1 MIICVHPCPIEVFR
15 LMGVGLKGKIFVVG
29 IGPGSAEHLTQK
41 ARAALYEADVIVGY
55 KTYIN
60 LIKCIAGGKEILST
74 GMTQEVDRC
83 KAAIELAEKG
93 KKVAVISSGDA
104 GIYGMA
110 GLIYELVASKGTAP
124 YLVEQASCLSQ
135 AGSLCHQVESG
146 LTIHDIEV
154 IPGVSALNAAAAV
167 LGAPLMHDFAA
178 ISLSDLLTP
187 WDLIEKRVEAAAMA
201 DFVICIYNPKSSGRV
216 EQIGIARDIVLRHR
230 KPGTPV
236 GIVKNA
242 MREGQ
247 KVVIT
252 TLDDMLNHEID
263 MLTTLI
269 IGNSMTYVVDCVMV
283 TPRGYK
289 IDQLDES

>member
-1 MIICVHPCPIEVFR
+1 M
-15 LMGVGLKGKIFVVG
+15 KGKLFVIG
-29 IGPGSAEHLTQK
+29 IGPGSAEHLTQR
-41 ARAALYEADVIVGY
+41 ARTALYEADVIVGY
-55 KTYIN
+55 KTYVN
-60 LIKCIAGGKEILST
+60 LIKCITGGKEIVST
-74 GMTQEVDRC
+74 GMTEEVERC
-83 KAAIELAEKG
+83 KAAIDLAEKG

-110 GLIYELVASKGTAP
+110 GLIYELVVSGQQS
-124 YLVEQASCLSQ
+124 VVSQ
-135 AGSLCHQVESG
+135 EK
-146 LTIHDIEV
+146 TIPATGHRPLATSDIEV

-187 WDLIEKRVEAAAMA
+187 WEVIQKRVEAAAIA

-216 EQIGIARDIVLRHR
+216 EQIAIARNLILKHR

-247 KVVIT
+247 KVLLT
-252 TLDDMLNHEID
+252 TLSDMLNHDID
-263 MLTTLI
+263 MLTTII
-269 IGNSMTYVVDCVMV
+269 IGNSTTYVVDNVMV

-289 IDQLDES
+289 LSEELGIKG

>member
-1 MIICVHPCPIEVFR
+1 M
-15 LMGVGLKGKIFVVG
+15 KGKIFVVG
-29 IGPGSAEHLTQK
+29 IGPGSAEHLTQR
-41 ARAALYEADVIVGY
+41 ARTALYEADVIVGY

-60 LIKCIAGGKEILST
+60 LIKCIAGGKEIVST
-74 GMTQEVDRC
+74 GMTQEVERC

-110 GLIYELVASKGTAP
+110 GLIYELI
-124 YLVEQASCLSQ
+124 SCRGGVTPPL
-135 AGSLCHQVESG
+135 
-146 LTIHDIEV
+146 LTVHDIEV

-187 WDLIEKRVEAAAMA
+187 WELIQKRVEAAAMA

-216 EQIGIARDIVLRHR
+216 EQIGIARDLILKHR
-230 KPGTPV
+230 RSETPV

-242 MREGQ
+242 MRDGQ

-252 TLDDMLNHEID
+252 TLADMLNHDID
-263 MLTTLI
+263 MLTTII
-269 IGNSMTYVVDCVMV
+269 IGNSTTYVIDGVMV
-283 TPRGYK
+283 TQRGYN
-289 IDQLDES
+289 IRQE

>member
-1 MIICVHPCPIEVFR
+1 MEA
-15 LMGVGLKGKIFVVG
+15 GLKGKIFVVG

-55 KTYIN
+55 KTYVN

-83 KAAIELAEKG
+83 RAAIELAEKG

-110 GLIYELVASKGTAP
+110 GLIYELVNCRGGSVTRPGQGTALP
-124 YLVEQASCLSQ
+124 L
-135 AGSLCHQVESG
+135 HNIESG
-146 LTIHDIEV
+146 QSLPLTVHDIEV

-167 LGAPLMHDFAA
+167 LGAPLMHDFAT

-187 WDLIEKRVEAAAMA
+187 WDLIEKRVKAAAMA

-216 EQIGIARDIVLRHR
+216 EQIGIARDIILRHR

-252 TLDDMLNHEID
+252 TLGDMLNHEID

-269 IGNSMTYVVDCVMV
+269 IGNSMTYVVDGVMV

-289 IDQLDES
+289 IGKE

>member
-1 MIICVHPCPIEVFR
+1 M
-15 LMGVGLKGKIFVVG
+15 KGKIFVVG

-41 ARAALYEADVIVGY
+41 ARTALYEADVIVGY

-60 LIKCIAGGKEILST
+60 LIKCIAGGKEIVST

-83 KAAIELAEKG
+83 KAAIDLAEKG

-110 GLIYELVASKGTAP
+110 GLIYELVVSGQQS
-124 YLVEQASCLSQ
+124 VVSQ
-135 AGSLCHQVESG
+135 EK
-146 LTIHDIEV
+146 TILATSDIEV
-154 IPGVSALNAAAAV
+154 IPGVSALNASAAV

-187 WDLIEKRVEAAAMA
+187 WELIQNRVEAAAMA

-216 EQIGIARDIVLRHR
+216 EQIGIARDLILKHR
-230 KPGTPV
+230 RSETPV

-242 MREGQ
+242 MRDGQ

-252 TLDDMLNHEID
+252 TLADMLNHDID
-263 MLTTLI
+263 MLTTII
-269 IGNSMTYVVDCVMV
+269 IGNSTTYVIDGVMV
-283 TPRGYK
+283 TPRGYN
-289 IDQLDES
+289 ISQE

>member
-1 MIICVHPCPIEVFR
+1 M
-15 LMGVGLKGKIFVVG
+15 KGKIFVVG
-29 IGPGSAEHLTQK
+29 IGPGNAEHLTQ
-41 ARAALYEADVIVGY
+41 RGRTALYEADVIVGY
-55 KTYIN
+55 KTYVN
-60 LIKCIAGGKEILST
+60 LIKCIVGGKEIVST
-74 GMTQEVDRC
+74 GMTEEVERC

-110 GLIYELVASKGTAP
+110 GLIYELVASKGTVP
-124 YLVEQASCLSQ
+124 DLRTEQSRV
-135 AGSLCHQVESG
+135 VESG
-146 LTIHDIEV
+146 LSPFLTVHDIEV

-187 WDLIEKRVEAAAMA
+187 WEVIQKRVESAAMA

-216 EQIGIARDIVLRHR
+216 EQIGIARDLILRHR
-230 KPGTPV
+230 KPDTPV

-247 KVVIT
+247 KVLLT
-252 TLDDMLNHEID
+252 TLSDMLNHDID
-263 MLTTLI
+263 MLTTII
-269 IGNSMTYVVDCVMV
+269 IGNSTTFVVDGLMV

-289 IDQLDES
+289 ISEE

>member
-1 MIICVHPCPIEVFR
+1 
-15 LMGVGLKGKIFVVG
+15 MGVGLKGKIFVVG

-55 KTYIN
+55 KTYVN

-110 GLIYELVASKGTAP
+110 GLIYELARGKGQGKKRNAECGMWNADFHSE
-124 YLVEQASCLSQ
+124 LQ
-135 AGSLCHQVESG
+135 
-146 LTIHDIEV
+146 IEV
-154 IPGVSALNAAAAV
+154 IPGVSAMNAAAAV

-187 WDLIEKRVEAAAMA
+187 WELIEKRIEAAAMA
-201 DFVICIYNPKSSGRV
+201 DFVICIYNPKSSGRT
-216 EQIGIARDIVLRHR
+216 EQIGIARDIILRHR

-242 MREGQ
+242 MRDGQ

-252 TLDDMLNHEID
+252 TLADMLNHEID

-269 IGNSMTYVVDCVMV
+269 IGNSMTYVVDGVMV

>member
-1 MIICVHPCPIEVFR
+1 MQTMEA
-15 LMGVGLKGKIFVVG
+15 GLKGKIFVVG

-60 LIKCIAGGKEILST
+60 LIKCIAGGKEIVST

-110 GLIYELVASKGTAP
+110 GLIYELVGSGQKS
-124 YLVEQASCLSQ
+124 VISQ
-135 AGSLCHQVESG
+135 GSSMPATGHRPLATS
-146 LTIHDIEV
+146 DIEV

-187 WDLIEKRVEAAAMA
+187 WELIEKRIEAAAMA

-216 EQIGIARDIVLRHR
+216 EQIGIARGIILKHR
-230 KPGTPV
+230 RPGTPV

-252 TLDDMLNHEID
+252 TLDNMLNHEID

-269 IGNSMTYVVDCVMV
+269 IGNSMTYVVDGVMV

>member
-1 MIICVHPCPIEVFR
+1 M
-15 LMGVGLKGKIFVVG
+15 KGKIFVVG
-29 IGPGSAEHLTQK
+29 IGPGSAEHLTQR
-41 ARAALYEADVIVGY
+41 ARTALYEADVIVGY

-60 LIKCIAGGKEILST
+60 LIKCIVGGKEIVST
-74 GMTQEVDRC
+74 GMTQEVERC

-110 GLIYELVASKGTAP
+110 GLIYELVVSGQQS
-124 YLVEQASCLSQ
+124 VVSQ
-135 AGSLCHQVESG
+135 EKTMPAIGHRPLATS
-146 LTIHDIEV
+146 DIEV
-154 IPGVSALNAAAAV
+154 IPGVSALNAAAAI

-187 WDLIEKRVEAAAMA
+187 WELIQKRVEAAAMA

-216 EQIGIARDIVLRHR
+216 EQIGVARDIILRHR
-230 KPGTPV
+230 RPETPV

-247 KVVIT
+247 KVLIT
-252 TLDDMLNHEID
+252 TLAGMLSHDID
-263 MLTTLI
+263 MLTTII
-269 IGNSMTYVVDCVMV
+269 IGNSTTYVVDGVMV
-283 TPRGYK
+283 TPRGYN
-289 IDQLDES
+289 ISRE

>member
-1 MIICVHPCPIEVFR
+1 M
-15 LMGVGLKGKIFVVG
+15 KGKLFVIG
-29 IGPGSAEHLTQK
+29 IGPGSAEHLTQR
-41 ARAALYEADVIVGY
+41 ARTALYEADVIVGY
-55 KTYIN
+55 KTYVN
-60 LIKCIAGGKEILST
+60 LIRCIVGDKEIGST
-74 GMTQEVDRC
+74 GMTEEVERC
-83 KAAIELAEKG
+83 KAAIDLAEKG

-110 GLIYELVASKGTAP
+110 GLIYELVVSGQQS
-124 YLVEQASCLSQ
+124 VVSQ
-135 AGSLCHQVESG
+135 EK
-146 LTIHDIEV
+146 TIPATGHRPLATSDIEV

-187 WDLIEKRVEAAAMA
+187 WEVIQKRVEAAAIA

-216 EQIGIARDIVLRHR
+216 EQIAIARNLILKHR

-247 KVVIT
+247 KVLLT
-252 TLDDMLNHEID
+252 TLSDMLNHDID
-263 MLTTLI
+263 MLTTII
-269 IGNSMTYVVDCVMV
+269 IGNSTTYVVDNVMV

-289 IDQLDES
+289 LSEELGIKG

>member
-1 MIICVHPCPIEVFR
+1 MGELRISLRLCGRKKNLEVF
-15 LMGVGLKGKIFVVG
+15 LKGKIFVVG

-41 ARAALYEADVIVGY
+41 ARTALYEADVIVGY

-60 LIKCIAGGKEILST
+60 LIKCIAGGKEIVST

-110 GLIYELVASKGTAP
+110 GLIYELISCRGGSVTRPGQGTALP
-124 YLVEQASCLSQ
+124 LPDAEMGLS
-135 AGSLCHQVESG
+135 V
-146 LTIHDIEV
+146 HDIEV

-187 WDLIEKRVEAAAMA
+187 WVEAVAMA

-216 EQIGIARDIVLRHR
+216 EQIGIARDLILKYR
-230 KPGTPV
+230 KPDTPV

-252 TLDDMLNHEID
+252 TLADMLNHDID
-263 MLTTLI
+263 MLTTII
-269 IGNSMTYVVDCVMV
+269 IGNSTTYVIDGVMV
-283 TPRGYK
+283 TPRGYN
-289 IDQLDES
+289 ISQE

>member
-1 MIICVHPCPIEVFR
+1 M
-15 LMGVGLKGKIFVVG
+15 KGKIFVVG

-55 KTYIN
+55 KTYVN
-60 LIKCIAGGKEILST
+60 LINCIAGGKEILST

-110 GLIYELVASKGTAP
+110 GLIYELVCRGGSVTRPGQGTALLLHKTQSELFP
-124 YLVEQASCLSQ
+124 
-135 AGSLCHQVESG
+135 SLTV
-146 LTIHDIEV
+146 HDIEV

-167 LGAPLMHDFAA
+167 LGAPLMHDFAV

-187 WDLIEKRVEAAAMA
+187 WGLIKKRVEAAAMA
-201 DFVICIYNPKSSGRV
+201 DFVICLYNPKSSGRT
-216 EQIGIARDIVLRHR
+216 EQIGIAGDLILRHR
-230 KPGTPV
+230 KPHTPV

-242 MREGQ
+242 MRDGQ

-252 TLDDMLNHEID
+252 TLADMLNYDID

-269 IGNSMTYVVDCVMV
+269 IGNSATYVVDGVMV

-289 IDQLDES
+289 LSEE

>member
-1 MIICVHPCPIEVFR
+1 M
-15 LMGVGLKGKIFVVG
+15 KGKIFVVG
-29 IGPGSAEHLTQK
+29 IGPGSAEHLTQR
-41 ARAALYEADVIVGY
+41 ARTALYEADVIVGY

-60 LIKCIAGGKEILST
+60 LIKCIVGGKEIVST
-74 GMTQEVDRC
+74 GMTEEVERC

-110 GLIYELVASKGTAP
+110 GLIYELVVSGQQS
-124 YLVEQASCLSQ
+124 VVSQ
-135 AGSLCHQVESG
+135 IPATGHRPLATS
-146 LTIHDIEV
+146 DIEV

-187 WDLIEKRVEAAAMA
+187 WEVIQKRVESAAMA

-216 EQIGIARDIVLRHR
+216 EQIGIARDLILKHR
-230 KPGTPV
+230 KPDTSV

-242 MREGQ
+242 MRDGQ
-247 KVVIT
+247 RVVIT
-252 TLDDMLNHEID
+252 TLAQMLNHDID
-263 MLTTLI
+263 MLTTIL
-269 IGNSMTYVVDCVMV
+269 IGNSTTFVVDGVMV

-289 IDQLDES
+289 LSQE

>member
-1 MIICVHPCPIEVFR
+1 
-15 LMGVGLKGKIFVVG
+15 LKGKIFVVG
-29 IGPGSAEHLTQK
+29 IGPGSAEHLTQR
-41 ARAALYEADVIVGY
+41 ARTALYEADVIVGY
-55 KTYIN
+55 KTYVN
-60 LIKCIAGGKEILST
+60 LIKCIAGGKEIVST
-74 GMTQEVDRC
+74 GMTQEVERC

-110 GLIYELVASKGTAP
+110 GLIYELVSSRPLPLGEGWGEGH
-124 YLVEQASCLSQ
+124 VSR
-135 AGSLCHQVESG
+135 
-146 LTIHDIEV
+146 LTSHDIEV

-178 ISLSDLLTP
+178 VSLSDLLAS
-187 WDLIEKRVEAAAMA
+187 WELIEKRVEAAAMA
-201 DFVICIYNPKSSGRV
+201 DFAICIYNPKSSGRT
-216 EQIGIARDIVLRHR
+216 EQIGIARDLILKHR
-230 KPGTPV
+230 KPDTPV

-252 TLDDMLNHEID
+252 TLAEMLNHDID
-263 MLTTLI
+263 MLTTVI
-269 IGNSMTYVVDCVMV
+269 IGNSQTYVVDGVMV

-289 IDQLDES
+289 ISQE